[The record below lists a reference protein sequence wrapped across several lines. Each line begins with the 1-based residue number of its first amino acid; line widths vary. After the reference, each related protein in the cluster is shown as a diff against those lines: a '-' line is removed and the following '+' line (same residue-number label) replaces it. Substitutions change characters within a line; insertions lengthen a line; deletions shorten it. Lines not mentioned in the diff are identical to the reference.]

1 MVVEGGHYVLPLRW
15 HGIPVSLL
23 CHKPPASAAPT
34 AVPEKTKPHTPWYS
48 QSYLVPAQ
56 PQMPPPQ
63 PQMPPPQPQMPP
75 PNVPPP
81 HGMYPQMLQP
91 HVMYPQLY
99 PQVPPTYVM
108 YPQRYP
114 QVPQPHTMYPQMSAP
129 HVTHLQTPPPHLMH
143 PHMLPEGRPILT
155 QEDVPDMPLTRD
167 DDIQEPLMF
176 HLDMPPTQEDVPL
189 VIPWVRS
196 DQNESPPKTP
206 QSYYLLPYADYPSG
220 PEPAMAPIATTAERK
235 PSLYPPFYYPYS
247 HFPRPV
253 PVTTST
259 PTVTAKPAATAPA
272 VFPPPNYPHFP
283 WSRVGSAQP
292 TAKPTL
298 PATRPQS
305 KNHPFPPQN
314 PFLHPYQYSAPKPET
329 TTTKPHFAYMPL
341 PYQSFPPRM
350 VPPYPAPMTRRT
362 NSPLQRSHPQP
373 QYHVMRYPSS

>member
-48 QSYLVPAQ
+48 QSYLVPPRAV
-56 PQMPPPQ
+56 PPPQ
-63 PQMPPPQPQMPP
+63 AGPPPAHVVPLPPQPHVRQPQTQMPP

-81 HGMYPQMLQP
+81 YMM
-91 HVMYPQLY
+91 Y
-99 PQVPPTYVM
+99 PQVPPPYM
-108 YPQRYP
+108 MYP
-114 QVPQPHTMYPQMSAP
+114 QVPPPYMMYPQVPPPYVVYPQMP
-129 HVTHLQTPPPHLMH
+129 HVRHLQTPPPHSMH
-143 PHMLPEGRPILT
+143 THMLPEGIPPLT
-155 QEDVPDMPLTRD
+155 QEDVPKLALDMPLTR
-167 DDIQEPLMF
+167 
-176 HLDMPPTQEDVPL
+176 EDVPL
-189 VIPWVRS
+189 VMPLISRMRS
-196 DQNESPPKTP
+196 DQNESPLKTP
-206 QSYYLLPYADYPSG
+206 QSYYLLPYADYHSG
-220 PEPAMAPIATTAERK
+220 PEPAMAPIATTAEKREMPK
-235 PSLYPPFYYPYS
+235 RPLYQPYYS
-247 HFPRPV
+247 HFPHPV

-272 VFPPPNYPHFP
+272 VFPPPNYHHFP

-373 QYHVMRYPSS
+373 QYHVMPYPSS